1 MLVLPPMLKPTGLV
15 GLLFMSLR
23 AKLTVLT
30 SLLET
35 VASHGMVASVT
46 MRLRPAAGSAKT
58 VMVCVAV
65 L

>member
-1 MLVLPPMLKPTGLV
+1 MLVLPPMLKPT